1 MFLSSQRSHILQ
13 DALISL
19 RTPSAAEPVPLDP
32 ESDSDKLTVERLR
45 ETFGDFFAR
54 RMMNDGEWARAILSG
69 PGG

>member
-1 MFLSSQRSHILQ
+1 M
-13 DALISL
+13 ISL
-19 RTPSAAEPVPLDP
+19 RTPSTAEPIQLDP
-32 ESDSDKLTVERLR
+32 ESVSDKPTVERLR